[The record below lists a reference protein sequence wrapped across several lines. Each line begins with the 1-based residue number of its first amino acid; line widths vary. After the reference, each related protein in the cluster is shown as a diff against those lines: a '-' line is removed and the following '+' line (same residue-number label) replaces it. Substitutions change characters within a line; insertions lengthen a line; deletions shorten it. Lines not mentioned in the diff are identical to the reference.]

1 MKKYVVLLIL
11 SFTIMIALMG
21 VVQYFMAKES
31 AQTELLAKA
40 HRDLTESKRVAAVQ
54 AEVESALRNVMNTVI
69 ESIPHPDSFFAF
81 SSQLVK
87 NNPHI
92 VGAGIAFKP
101 NYYSS
106 FGKDRLYAPYAS
118 DQNPDLNLKKKM
130 STVPNIQARLLGQD
144 YTKLEWYTK
153 AMTEEKSLWTEPYVD
168 QHGTKIIMCTYAQP
182 IKARNGRII
191 GVIFADVPMEDVS
204 LLSMNINSGISKN
217 SLILLGI
224 QLISLCIILLIVWF
238 AVKASQRYK
247 KEKIDSEK
255 EQFIAEIE
263 RLKAK
268 NLRLTQR
275 NIDLGK
281 MINDKEQKKQ
291 QQQQQRQH
299 PLGGFLRFLTN
310 K

>member
-1 MKKYVVLLIL
+1 MKKYVVMLIL

-21 VVQYFMAKES
+21 AVQYFMAKES

-40 HRDLTESKRVAAVQ
+40 HRDLEESKRVDAVQ
-54 AEVESALRNVMNTVI
+54 AEVESALRNVMSGVI

-92 VGAGIAFKP
+92 VGAGIAFRP

-106 FGKDRLYAPYAS
+106 FGKGRLYAPYAF
-118 DQNPDLNLKKKM
+118 DQNPDLNMKKK
-130 STVPNIQARLLGQD
+130 STTPNIQARLLGQD
-144 YTKLEWYTK
+144 YTQLEWYAK
-153 AMTEEKSLWTEPYVD
+153 AMTEGKSLWTEPYVD
-168 QHGTKIIMCTYAQP
+168 QNGTKIIMCTYAQP
-182 IKARNGRII
+182 IKAKNGHTI

-217 SLILLGI
+217 SRILLVI
-224 QLISLCIILLIVWF
+224 QLISLLIVLLIAWV

-247 KEKIDSEK
+247 NEKIDAER
-255 EQFIAEIE
+255 ELLIAEIE

-281 MINDKEQKKQ
+281 MINDKEQKQ

-299 PLGGFLRFLTN
+299 PLGGLLRFLTN

>member
-1 MKKYVVLLIL
+1 M
-11 SFTIMIALMG
+11 SG
-21 VVQYFMAKES
+21 
-31 AQTELLAKA
+31 
-40 HRDLTESKRVAAVQ
+40 
-54 AEVESALRNVMNTVI
+54 VI

-92 VGAGIAFKP
+92 VGAGIAFRP

-106 FGKDRLYAPYAS
+106 FGKGRLYAPYAF
-118 DQNPDLNLKKKM
+118 DQNPDLNMKKK
-130 STVPNIQARLLGQD
+130 STTPNIQARLLGQD
-144 YTKLEWYTK
+144 YTHLEWYAK
-153 AMTEEKSLWTEPYVD
+153 AMTEGKSLWTEPYVD

-224 QLISLCIILLIVWF
+224 QLISLCIVLLIVWF

-255 EQFIAEIE
+255 EQLIAEIE

-281 MINDKEQKKQ
+281 MINDKEQKQ